1 MTSYIK
7 CLLDEMY
14 DQDNK
19 DEIKYLFCRFFRKD
33 EERGGSCQR
42 EHAAKDFI
50 EWVREKFDDAEV
62 PKGAFR
68 NILLGEFIF
77 SPVRV
82 EDFLNLIRDN
92 IQNTEF
98 D

>member
-1 MTSYIK
+1 MTSYIQ

-14 DQDNK
+14 QLENK
-19 DEIKYLFCRFFRKD
+19 EEIQYLFRRFYNAD
-33 EERGGSCQR
+33 GLR
-42 EHAAKDFI
+42 ELARKDFI
-50 EWVREKFDDAEV
+50 DWVKQIFDEAEV

-77 SPVRV
+77 SPIRV
-82 EDFLNLIRDN
+82 DDFLALIKEN
-92 IQNTEF
+92 FENTEF